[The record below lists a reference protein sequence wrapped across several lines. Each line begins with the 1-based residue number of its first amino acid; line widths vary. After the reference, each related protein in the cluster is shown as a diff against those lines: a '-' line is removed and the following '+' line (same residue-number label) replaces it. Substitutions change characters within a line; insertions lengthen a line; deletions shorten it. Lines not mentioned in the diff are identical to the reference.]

1 MGNNSKTEWLLFSDI
16 IITLGINNDIFYNLL

>member
-16 IITLGINNDIFYNLL
+16 IITLDINNDIIYNLL